1 MVTSLEVSNLDNLF
15 EMVDLV
21 SHCALNQNQI
31 KLNPNQKTC
40 VIEKVIVWKEKCLC
54 KQCWNEV
61 ESLIGSSHM
70 SLCQN
75 KAIINK

>member
-1 MVTSLEVSNLDNLF
+1 MALQERAQSQTLHKRPVEIMVTSLEVSNLDNLF

-40 VIEKVIVWKEKCLC
+40 VIEKVNCVKRKML
-54 KQCWNEV
+54 V
-61 ESLIGSSHM
+61 
-70 SLCQN
+70 
-75 KAIINK
+75 